1 MEQMIINYIKEQ
13 KEVTFEELFYEFD
26 SYHKQEIESVVL
38 GMEKRQTVH
47 VEDGRVT
54 WIV

>member
-13 KEVTFEELFYEFD
+13 REVTFAELFAEFD
-26 SYHKQEIESVVL
+26 SYSRTEIESVVMA
-38 GMEKRQTVH
+38 MEKRQTVH
-47 VEDGRVT
+47 VEDGRVV